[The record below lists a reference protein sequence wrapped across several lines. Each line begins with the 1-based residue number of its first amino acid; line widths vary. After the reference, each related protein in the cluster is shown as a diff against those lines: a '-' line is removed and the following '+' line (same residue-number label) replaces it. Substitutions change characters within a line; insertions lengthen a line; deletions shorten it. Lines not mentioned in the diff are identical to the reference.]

1 MKQMTKQEAM
11 LPKLSEK
18 IYKELKK
25 GFLNFLVYGREGYYI
40 APDGEVRA
48 ISDNELER
56 VIHEGEIQEI
66 RFESFDSYQSTSD

>member
-1 MKQMTKQEAM
+1 MTKQEEM
-11 LPKLSEK
+11 RPRLSEK
-18 IYKELKK
+18 MCKEMKK

-56 VIHEGEIQEI
+56 VIHESEIQEV
-66 RFESFDSYQSTSD
+66 RFESLDSYKSTSD

>member
-1 MKQMTKQEAM
+1 MTKQEVM
-11 LPKLSEK
+11 RPKLSEK
-18 IYKELKK
+18 IYKELEK

-56 VIHEGEIQEI
+56 VIHEGEIQEV
-66 RFESFDSYQSTSD
+66 RFESLDSYK